1 MKKGFIFFLT
11 FLFFNAAIFA
21 EQIQSQQ
28 NEETVQTISW
38 EIVENANKYQ
48 VEIEKFNSS
57 IDSEN
62 QWEAFYTETTSLSQ
76 VEVTF
81 IPGRYRIKVKPVNI
95 LGRVV
100 DQGQWLK
107 FRILTEAEWAEWEK
121 QHSKGE
127 NQPVFEDETE
137 DDTDDAIEDV
147 NQDKEKS
154 KKQNIFFKAIRL
166 GFDIPVYQP
175 LDFTMNMKLSADVIG
190 TKWFFWNTGFVL
202 SPKLK
207 GTILN
212 NSFEVKGGMETSVNF
227 RIPFKYASPYA
238 GIAAGYYLFNENGI
252 CAGEKDM
259 YVALAVG
266 TEFLKYGDVKVY
278 FGMDDILNSQK
289 MFLSVGAGGIIPLK

>member
-1 MKKGFIFFLT
+1 M

-62 QWEAFYTETTSLSQ
+62 QWEAFYTETTYLSQ

-81 IPGRYRIKVKPVNI
+81 IPGRYRIKVMPVNI

-137 DDTDDAIEDV
+137 DD
-147 NQDKEKS
+147 NQNKEKS

-166 GFDIPVYQP
+166 GFDVPVYQP

-207 GTILN
+207 GTILT

-227 RIPFKYASPYA
+227 RIPFKNASPYA
-238 GIAAGYYLFNENGI
+238 GIVAGYYLFNENGI

>member
-137 DDTDDAIEDV
+137 DD

-166 GFDIPVYQP
+166 GFDVPVYQP
-175 LDFTMNMKLSADVIG
+175 LDFTMNIKLSADVIG

-207 GTILN
+207 GTILT
-212 NSFEVKGGMETSVNF
+212 NSFEVKGGMETSINF
-227 RIPFKYASPYA
+227 RIPFKNASPYA

>member
-11 FLFFNAAIFA
+11 FLLFNAAIFS

-81 IPGRYRIKVKPVNI
+81 IPGRYRIKVMPVNI

-127 NQPVFEDETE
+127 NQPVFEDEIE
-137 DDTDDAIEDV
+137 DD

-175 LDFTMNMKLSADVIG
+175 LDFTMNIKLSADVIG

-207 GTILN
+207 GTILT

-227 RIPFKYASPYA
+227 RIPFKNASPYA

>member
-11 FLFFNAAIFA
+11 FIFFNAAIFS

-127 NQPVFEDETE
+127 NQPVFEDE
-137 DDTDDAIEDV
+137 IEDV
-147 NQDKEKS
+147 NQNKEKS

-166 GFDIPVYQP
+166 GFDVPVYQP
-175 LDFTMNMKLSADVIG
+175 LNFTMNIKLSADVIG
-190 TKWFFWNTGFVL
+190 TKWFSWNTGFVL

-227 RIPFKYASPYA
+227 RIPFKNASPYA
-238 GIAAGYYLFNENGI
+238 GIVTGYYLFNENGI

>member
-1 MKKGFIFFLT
+1 MKKGFIFFLK

-137 DDTDDAIEDV
+137 DD
-147 NQDKEKS
+147 NQNKEKS

-166 GFDIPVYQP
+166 GFDVPVYQP

-227 RIPFKYASPYA
+227 RIPFKNASPYA

>member
-1 MKKGFIFFLT
+1 M

-62 QWEAFYTETTSLSQ
+62 QWEAFYIETTSLSQ

-81 IPGRYRIKVKPVNI
+81 IPGRYRIKVMPVNI

-137 DDTDDAIEDV
+137 DD

-166 GFDIPVYQP
+166 GFDVPVYQP
-175 LDFTMNMKLSADVIG
+175 LDFTMNIKLSADVIG

-207 GTILN
+207 GTILT

-238 GIAAGYYLFNENGI
+238 GIATGYYLFNENGI

-278 FGMDDILNSQK
+278 FGLDDILNSQK

>member
-81 IPGRYRIKVKPVNI
+81 IPGRYRIKVMPVNI

-137 DDTDDAIEDV
+137 DD
-147 NQDKEKS
+147 NQNKEKS

-166 GFDIPVYQP
+166 GFDVPVYQP

-190 TKWFFWNTGFVL
+190 TKWFSWNTGFVL

-212 NSFEVKGGMETSVNF
+212 ISFEVKGGMETSVNF
-227 RIPFKYASPYA
+227 RIPFKNASPYA

-278 FGMDDILNSQK
+278 FGMGDILNSQK
-289 MFLSVGAGGIIPLK
+289 MFLSVGVGGIIPLK

>member
-11 FLFFNAAIFA
+11 FLFLNAAIFA

-137 DDTDDAIEDV
+137 DD
-147 NQDKEKS
+147 NQNKEKS

-166 GFDIPVYQP
+166 GFDVPVYQP

-190 TKWFFWNTGFVL
+190 TKCFSWNTGFVL

-212 NSFEVKGGMETSVNF
+212 NSFEAKGGMETSVNF
-227 RIPFKYASPYA
+227 RIPFKNASPYA
-238 GIAAGYYLFNENGI
+238 GIVAGYYLFNENGI

>member
-81 IPGRYRIKVKPVNI
+81 IPGRYRIKVMPVNI

-137 DDTDDAIEDV
+137 DD

-166 GFDIPVYQP
+166 GFDVPVYQP
-175 LDFTMNMKLSADVIG
+175 LDFTMNIKLSADVIG

-207 GTILN
+207 GTILT
-212 NSFEVKGGMETSVNF
+212 NSFEVKGGMETSINF
-227 RIPFKYASPYA
+227 RIPFKNASPYA

-278 FGMDDILNSQK
+278 FGMGDILNSQK

>member
-11 FLFFNAAIFA
+11 FIFFNAAIFA

-81 IPGRYRIKVKPVNI
+81 IPGRYRIKVMPVNI

-137 DDTDDAIEDV
+137 DD

-190 TKWFFWNTGFVL
+190 TKWFSWNTGFVL

-212 NSFEVKGGMETSVNF
+212 NSFEAKGGMETSVNF
-227 RIPFKYASPYA
+227 RIPFKNASPYA
-238 GIAAGYYLFNENGI
+238 GIVAGYYLFNENGI

>member
-11 FLFFNAAIFA
+11 FLFFNAAIFS

-48 VEIEKFNSS
+48 VEIEKFNFS

-81 IPGRYRIKVKPVNI
+81 IPGRYRIKVMPVNI

-137 DDTDDAIEDV
+137 DD

-175 LDFTMNMKLSADVIG
+175 LDFTMNMKLSSDVIG

-212 NSFEVKGGMETSVNF
+212 NSFEVKGGMEASVNF
-227 RIPFKYASPYA
+227 RIPFKNASPYA
-238 GIAAGYYLFNENGI
+238 GIAAGYYLFNENGF

>member
-1 MKKGFIFFLT
+1 MKKGFIFLLT

-81 IPGRYRIKVKPVNI
+81 IPGRYRIKVMPVNI

-137 DDTDDAIEDV
+137 DD

-190 TKWFFWNTGFVL
+190 TKWFSWNTGFVL

-212 NSFEVKGGMETSVNF
+212 NSFEAKGGMETSVNF

-238 GIAAGYYLFNENGI
+238 GIVAGYYLFNENGI

>member
-81 IPGRYRIKVKPVNI
+81 IPGRYRIKVMPVNI

-127 NQPVFEDETE
+127 NQPVFEDEIE
-137 DDTDDAIEDV
+137 DD

-175 LDFTMNMKLSADVIG
+175 LDFTMNIKLSADVIG

-207 GTILN
+207 GTILT

-227 RIPFKYASPYA
+227 RIPFKNASPYA

>member
-11 FLFFNAAIFA
+11 FLLFNAAIFA

-81 IPGRYRIKVKPVNI
+81 IPGRYRIKVLPVNI

-137 DDTDDAIEDV
+137 DD

-175 LDFTMNMKLSADVIG
+175 LDFTMNMKLSSDVIG

-227 RIPFKYASPYA
+227 RIPFKNASPYA

>member
-137 DDTDDAIEDV
+137 DD
-147 NQDKEKS
+147 NQNKEKS

-166 GFDIPVYQP
+166 GFDVPVYQP

-190 TKWFFWNTGFVL
+190 TKWFSWNTGFVL

-212 NSFEVKGGMETSVNF
+212 ISFEVKGGMETSVNF
-227 RIPFKYASPYA
+227 RIPFKNASPYA
-238 GIAAGYYLFNENGI
+238 GIVAGYYLFNENGI

>member
-127 NQPVFEDETE
+127 NQPVFEDEIE
-137 DDTDDAIEDV
+137 DD

-175 LDFTMNMKLSADVIG
+175 LDFTMNIKLSADVIG

-207 GTILN
+207 GTILT

-227 RIPFKYASPYA
+227 RIPFKNASPYA

>member
-81 IPGRYRIKVKPVNI
+81 IPGRYRIKVKTVNI

-137 DDTDDAIEDV
+137 DD
-147 NQDKEKS
+147 NQNKEKS

-166 GFDIPVYQP
+166 GFDVPVYQP

-190 TKWFFWNTGFVL
+190 TKWFSWNTGFVL

-212 NSFEVKGGMETSVNF
+212 NSFEAKGGMETSVNF
-227 RIPFKYASPYA
+227 RIPFKNASPYA
-238 GIAAGYYLFNENGI
+238 GIVAGYYLFNENGI

>member
-62 QWEAFYTETTSLSQ
+62 QWGAFYTETTSLSQ

-81 IPGRYRIKVKPVNI
+81 IPGRYRIKVMPVNI

-127 NQPVFEDETE
+127 NQPVFEDEIE
-137 DDTDDAIEDV
+137 DD
-147 NQDKEKS
+147 NQDTDIVSSLTREAERVVNRKYACVSPLAAYMRALCQQTFCATHRMEEGLKGS
-154 KKQNIFFKAIRL
+154 N
-166 GFDIPVYQP
+166 GFNQ
-175 LDFTMNMKLSADVIG
+175 
-190 TKWFFWNTGFVL
+190 
-202 SPKLK
+202 SPK
-207 GTILN
+207 
-212 NSFEVKGGMETSVNF
+212 V
-227 RIPFKYASPYA
+227 R
-238 GIAAGYYLFNENGI
+238 
-252 CAGEKDM
+252 
-259 YVALAVG
+259 
-266 TEFLKYGDVKVY
+266 
-278 FGMDDILNSQK
+278 
-289 MFLSVGAGGIIPLK
+289 AGGVGMV

>member
-137 DDTDDAIEDV
+137 DD

-166 GFDIPVYQP
+166 GFDVPVYQP

-190 TKWFFWNTGFVL
+190 TKWFSWNTGFVL

-212 NSFEVKGGMETSVNF
+212 NSFEAKGGMETSVNF
-227 RIPFKYASPYA
+227 RIPFKNASPYA
-238 GIAAGYYLFNENGI
+238 GIVAGYYLFNENGI

>member
-1 MKKGFIFFLT
+1 MFI
-11 FLFFNAAIFA
+11 FFNAAIFA

-81 IPGRYRIKVKPVNI
+81 IPGRYRIKVMPVNI

-137 DDTDDAIEDV
+137 DD
-147 NQDKEKS
+147 NQNKEKS

-175 LDFTMNMKLSADVIG
+175 LDFTMNIKLSADVIG

-207 GTILN
+207 GTILT

-227 RIPFKYASPYA
+227 RIPFKNASPYA

-252 CAGEKDM
+252 CVGEKDM
-259 YVALAVG
+259 YVTLAVG

>member
-62 QWEAFYTETTSLSQ
+62 QWEAFYTETTYLSQ

-107 FRILTEAEWAEWEK
+107 FRILTETEWAEWEK

-137 DDTDDAIEDV
+137 DV
-147 NQDKEKS
+147 NQNKEKS
-154 KKQNIFFKAIRL
+154 KKPNIFFKAIRL
-166 GFDIPVYQP
+166 GFDVPVYQP
-175 LDFTMNMKLSADVIG
+175 LDFTMNIKLSADVIG
-190 TKWFFWNTGFVL
+190 TKCFFWNTGFVL

-212 NSFEVKGGMETSVNF
+212 YSFEVKGGMETSVNF

-289 MFLSVGAGGIIPLK
+289 MFLSVGAGGIILLK

>member
-11 FLFFNAAIFA
+11 FLFLNAAIFA

-137 DDTDDAIEDV
+137 DD
-147 NQDKEKS
+147 NQNKEKS

-166 GFDIPVYQP
+166 GFDVPVYQP

-190 TKWFFWNTGFVL
+190 TKWFSWNTGFVL

-212 NSFEVKGGMETSVNF
+212 NSFEAKGGMETSVNF
-227 RIPFKYASPYA
+227 RIPFKNASPYA
-238 GIAAGYYLFNENGI
+238 GIVAGYYLFNENGI

>member
-81 IPGRYRIKVKPVNI
+81 IPGRYRIKVMPVNI

-127 NQPVFEDETE
+127 NQPVFEDEIE
-137 DDTDDAIEDV
+137 DD

-166 GFDIPVYQP
+166 GFDVPVYQP

-207 GTILN
+207 GTILT

-227 RIPFKYASPYA
+227 RIPFKNASPYA